1 MYLFKRMALQI
12 IYYCNNSYFEL
23 RYQGAIQSPLKS
35 VERFLQMLVHFM
47 SVFKHM
53 LNIKVKET

>member
-12 IYYCNNSYFEL
+12 IYYCNNSYFEP

-35 VERFLQMLVHFM
+35 VERFLQMLVQFM

>member
-1 MYLFKRMALQI
+1 MALQI
-12 IYYCNNSYFEL
+12 TYYCNNSYFEL

-35 VERFLQMLVHFM
+35 VQRLLQMLVHCM

-53 LNIKVKET
+53 LNIQVKET